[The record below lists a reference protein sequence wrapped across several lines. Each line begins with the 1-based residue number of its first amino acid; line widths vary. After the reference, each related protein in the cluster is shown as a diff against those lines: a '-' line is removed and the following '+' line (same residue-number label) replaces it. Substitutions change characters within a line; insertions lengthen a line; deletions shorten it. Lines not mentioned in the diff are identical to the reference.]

1 MQGLFSH
8 LPPPFS
14 LCTSVAGQ
22 HNDAS
27 IAPLQRREG
36 ELFGGTA
43 GHKGGEER
51 RGRKRQRRRRSQPHK
66 VRPSVALLSPA
77 LPATT
82 TSTISPHKAGGH
94 GKFLQSATTSRAS
107 WGRPSRPMGAPN
119 GVRGLRAAPLL
130 GRGRGAERAAAQ
142 PTPLLASARP
152 GAQSRGEESEDGSS
166 GRSRGGRGTASH
178 SHKTPLQRTPLT
190 ANTGRHQKKDG
201 LRHKA
206 ATSAA
211 IL

>member
-1 MQGLFSH
+1 
-8 LPPPFS
+8 
-14 LCTSVAGQ
+14 
-22 HNDAS
+22 
-27 IAPLQRREG
+27 
-36 ELFGGTA
+36 
-43 GHKGGEER
+43 
-51 RGRKRQRRRRSQPHK
+51 
-66 VRPSVALLSPA
+66 
-77 LPATT
+77 
-82 TSTISPHKAGGH
+82 
-94 GKFLQSATTSRAS
+94 
-107 WGRPSRPMGAPN
+107 MGAPN
-119 GVRGLRAAPLL
+119 GVRGIRAAPLL